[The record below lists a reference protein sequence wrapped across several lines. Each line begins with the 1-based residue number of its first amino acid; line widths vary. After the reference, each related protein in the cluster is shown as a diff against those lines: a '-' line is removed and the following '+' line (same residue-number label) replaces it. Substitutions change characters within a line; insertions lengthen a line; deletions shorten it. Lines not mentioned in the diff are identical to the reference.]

1 MKMNKVVIRRI
12 AATVL
17 ILCLAL
23 LAVEGAAADDT
34 PEKGFV
40 LFGLSQ
46 LYDGTGQI
54 EGGAGELL
62 DGNKKLVDGLDSLG
76 SALDEDIAGN
86 LQTMKT
92 GIDGEILPGLKTI
105 IAGITDKVVPGVEDI
120 REGLEDKM
128 SPGLEK
134 MLAAFDG
141 QLIPGLQQIE
151 AGIDKDMVGGL
162 DQILGGLG
170 LQVVPGLGQL
180 KDGLTDQLSPGLG
193 KLIAGVVKVD
203 ENEEEPGLIQGLNM
217 ANKGLSDLK
226 GKLAGLGVMLNDI
239 SFVQFDDGT
248 GADLPKLGRVKG
260 YIIESYTDI
269 AKPTSLSNDRAAL
282 TFLTSEPD
290 AFDGLTIEVPLFEAG
305 DLVGFAQAPV
315 RGNEVVTS
323 VDPYTTVP
331 VAQVIVGII
340 AVKEGFIPNAIAKAG
355 AALTGPVAGGIDQ
368 LSNGVIRI
376 RDGIA
381 ALDGEGKPKVTVDA
395 EGDPDTL
402 YAGLVALKAGVDGK
416 MVAGVD
422 QLLDGFNK
430 TEKVDGESGIIEGLG
445 KVRGGLAGPVGE
457 GLGKVAA
464 GLSDEIVPGMTA
476 IKEGMD
482 EIMIPGTH
490 KLLTGFNKTER
501 VEGESGIIEGLTK
514 ISNGLANPKF
524 TPNPGGDPGVSD
536 GLGLVISGIRT
547 DVLDGIGELKGGIV
561 RKIIPGLEKMI
572 TGITGELQPGFSK
585 VSLLLL
591 AIWLVSIAVF
601 LVVGILIGR
610 SARAKASS
618 GTSTPA

>member
-12 AATVL
+12 AAMAL

-141 QLIPGLQQIE
+141 QIIPGLQQIE
-151 AGIDKDMVGGL
+151 AGIDRDMLGGL

-180 KDGLTDQLSPGLG
+180 KVGLTDQLSPGLG

-203 ENEEEPGLIQGLNM
+203 EEEDEPGLIQGL
-217 ANKGLSDLK
+217 GLVSSGIDQIKTGVGGHQSLI
-226 GKLAGLGVMLNDI
+226 AQTVAPRLGEPGGVADNLVEVVQIALQDI
-239 SFVQFDDGT
+239 SAMGGNPPANLWQDTLFAVQTAAPYIPGNSDGWT
-248 GADLPKLGRVKG
+248 ANELLVSKVVGTYVAINNIK
-260 YIIESYTDI
+260 
-269 AKPTSLSNDRAAL
+269 AL
-282 TFLTSEPD
+282 QEYGEP
-290 AFDGLTIEVPLFEAG
+290 
-305 DLVGFAQAPV
+305 
-315 RGNEVVTS
+315 
-323 VDPYTTVP
+323 
-331 VAQVIVGII
+331 VIVGIDGDSG
-340 AVKEGFIPNAIAKAG
+340 AFIIQPTGETPYYAALLGGLDEAKAG
-355 AALTGPVAGGIDQ
+355 VGK
-368 LSNGVIRI
+368 I
-376 RDGIA
+376 RDGVA
-381 ALDGEGKPKVTVDA
+381 VLDEEGKPKVTLDA
-395 EGDPDTL
+395 EGNPDTL
-402 YAGLVALKAGVDGK
+402 YAGLVALKAGVDGQ

-430 TEKVDGESGIIEGLG
+430 TEKVDGKSGIIEGLG

-457 GLGKVAA
+457 GLEGVVA
-464 GLSDEIVPGMTA
+464 GLSGEIVPGMTA

-501 VEGESGIIEGLTK
+501 VEGEAGIIEGLTK